1 MKTLDVKKITEAIR
15 TWAVQVNT
23 DLPKDVE
30 QALEQGRAQEESPF
44 GI

>member
-23 DLPKDVE
+23 QKTTWP
-30 QALEQGRAQEESPF
+30 A
-44 GI
+44 